1 MALKILLKFPERSR
15 AAKFLQVL
23 SDYIA
28 KAHDNANI
36 CYLISIDSNDVTMT
50 TEVQQQARNLH
61 PHVFIFSGT
70 SKSKIAACNRD
81 IHNIEHWDII
91 VLASDDMIC
100 QVQGWDEQ
108 IRKDMQENF
117 PLLDGVLYYPDG
129 FTQLNTMCIMGRRYY
144 DRFGYI
150 YHPSYTSLFCDDEF
164 MQVSRILGR
173 EYKSDLILF
182 KHEHPVWTGAQPD
195 ELLKKNEGY
204 YKLDEKVF
212 KQRKAMNFG
221 LEKVTA

>member
-1 MALKILLKFPERSR
+1 MALKILLKFPTKSR
-15 AAKFLQVL
+15 PAKFLQVL

-28 KAHDNANI
+28 KASDNTNI
-36 CYLISIDSNDVTMT
+36 CYLISIDSNDATMT
-50 TEVQQQARNLH
+50 TEVQQKARELH

-81 IHNIEHWDII
+81 IYYIQEWDIL
-91 VLASDDMIC
+91 VLGSDDMIC
-100 QVQGWDEQ
+100 QARGWDDQ

-129 FTQLNTMCIMGRRYY
+129 YTQLNTMCIMGKRYY

-150 YHPSYTSLFCDDEF
+150 YNPSYTSLFCDDEF
-164 MQVSRILGR
+164 MQVSRILGK
-173 EYKSDLILF
+173 EYKSDKILF
-182 KHEHPVWTGAQPD
+182 KHEHPVWTGAQRD
-195 ELLKKNEGY
+195 ELLNRNEAF

-212 KQRKAMNFG
+212 KERKAMNFG
-221 LEKVTA
+221 LQKVVA